1 MKKSLFRV
9 FRSILTVALI
19 LSFISMF
26 AYAADPISFLTAAA
40 TGERNDFTG
49 NLGYRFSMNDEVVVT
64 ALARPINGGITANHT
79 VYLWEFETETLLTSV
94 IITTATPV
102 DSLGFLTVAL
112 TAPVTLKAGVEYCLV
127 SEETA
132 NGDKWYD
139 FGTGPDGVT
148 LSPNSDGTIVTPCF
162 TGDNG
167 LFPSSEYSPGEDN
180 EGYVGV
186 TIFYVKAADY
196 NAVAA
201 ETEAAQTE
209 APAPDTSADTAIAE
223 PSVTPAAQTADPII
237 LVLLCFSVAGITFI
251 KKRCF

>member
-9 FRSILTVALI
+9 FLSILTVALI

-26 AYAADPISFLTAAA
+26 AYAADPVPFLSIAA

-49 NLGYRFSMNDEVVVT
+49 NVGYRFKMNEDVVVT
-64 ALARPINGGITANHT
+64 SMARPINGGITANHT

-94 IITTATPV
+94 TITTTTPA
-102 DSLGFLTVAL
+102 DSLGFLTMAL
-112 TAPVTLKAGVEYCLV
+112 TAPVTLKAGIEYCLV

-132 NGDKWYD
+132 DGDKWYD
-139 FGTGPDGVT
+139 FGTGPDGET
-148 LSPNSDGTIVTPCF
+148 LSPNSDGTIMSPCF
-162 TGDNG
+162 TGENG
-167 LFPSSEYSPGEDN
+167 VFPSSEYSPGEDN

-209 APAPDTSADTAIAE
+209 APAPDTSADTAAAE

-237 LVLLCFSVAGITFI
+237 LVLLCFCGAGITLI
-251 KKRCF
+251 KKRR